1 MSAGSDPD
9 RTVDWD
15 ALEARA
21 GLETRTRLLSIVF
34 AALCRNDESIL
45 TVGAERLKA
54 FGNSAQVGCWL
65 RELCLQGIAYCG
77 FPRAL
82 HAMFLLGV
90 FLDDDVRARPSVD
103 REQRSQRGATHFES
117 IYGNKSEVLRS
128 KIRALEPEFESLVIE
143 IAYGAILSRD
153 GIDARTR
160 ELLGVAGLTVL
171 GHPAQLKSHAIGAL
185 RHGATTEEL
194 LEVLDTVARVWT
206 DTDIAALRASI
217 FELAI

>member
-1 MSAGSDPD
+1 MSSGSARDC
-9 RTVDWD
+9 TVDWD
-15 ALEARA
+15 ALEARS
-21 GLETRTRLLSIVF
+21 GLERRTRLLTIAF
-34 AALCRNDESIL
+34 AALCHNDESIL
-45 TVGAERLKA
+45 AASAERLQSCGDTA
-54 FGNSAQVGCWL
+54 EVGRML

-82 HAMFLLGV
+82 HAMFVLGS
-90 FLDDDVRARPSVD
+90 FLDDDERSSPPVD
-103 REQRSQRGATHFES
+103 RELRAQKGTTHFES
-117 IYGNKSEVLRS
+117 IYGDKSEVLRS

-160 ELLGVAGLTVL
+160 ELLGVAGLSVL

-194 LEVLDTVARVWT
+194 LEVLDTVKRVWP
-206 DTDIAALRASI
+206 DTDIAALRAAI
-217 FELAI
+217 LAHVT